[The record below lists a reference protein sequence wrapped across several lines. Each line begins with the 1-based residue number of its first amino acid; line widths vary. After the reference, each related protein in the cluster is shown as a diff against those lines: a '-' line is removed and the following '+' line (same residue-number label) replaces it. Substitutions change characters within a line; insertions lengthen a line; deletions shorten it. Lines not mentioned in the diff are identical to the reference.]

1 MNLLHRFMS
10 TLSLVA
16 RFPVPLQSKP
26 DYGAVAF
33 FLPLVGLHAGLLACA
48 GAFIGL
54 VAFGPGLLAALCALL
69 AQYLAYNLF
78 HFDGLL
84 DTADAAGA
92 FGDQAKRQAIL
103 KDPRIGA
110 FAMFAGF
117 MILAAKAGALSDLFE
132 LARLGPG
139 SSGSAG
145 VDVTGT
151 GVAGTGV
158 MGGGVA
164 RISLLPWAALL
175 MAPTAGRLAAIVV
188 TLSCSP
194 ASTKG
199 LAASLGSLSPVPAI
213 LGFALAASPAALLAG
228 MIWGPLGAALSLLA
242 GAMMAMITGVAVGL
256 WYGHK
261 VGGYNGDAMGAAV
274 ELGEVLVLLLA
285 LAVGRLV

>member
-10 TLSLVA
+10 TLALVA
-16 RFPVPLQSKP
+16 RFPVPLRSKP
-26 DYGAVAF
+26 DYASVAF

-54 VAFGPGLLAALCALL
+54 AIFGPGLLAALCTML

-92 FGDQAKRQAIL
+92 FGDQEKRRGIL

-117 MILAAKAGALSDLFE
+117 MILATRTGALSDLFE
-132 LARLGPG
+132 LAHGVFE
-139 SSGSAG
+139 SSDPARAG
-145 VDVTGT
+145 RTRG
-151 GVAGTGV
+151 
-158 MGGGVA
+158 
-164 RISLLPWAALL
+164 ILLPWAALL
-175 MAPTAGRLAAIVV
+175 LAPPAGRLAAIVV

-199 LAASLGSLSPVPAI
+199 LAASLGSLSPISGI
-213 LGFALAASPAALLAG
+213 LGFALAASPASLLAG
-228 MIWGPLGAALSLLA
+228 ILWGPLGAALSLLS
-242 GAMMAMITGVAVGL
+242 GAMMAIVTGVMVGI
-256 WYGHK
+256 WYGRK
-261 VGGYNGDAMGAAV
+261 IGGYNGDAMGAAV
-274 ELGEVLVLLLA
+274 ELAEVLVLLLA
-285 LAVGRLV
+285 LSVGRMLL

>member
-16 RFPVPLQSKP
+16 RFPVPLRSKP
-26 DYGAVAF
+26 DYGSVAF

-54 VAFGPGLLAALCALL
+54 AAFGPGLLAALCAML

-92 FGDQAKRQAIL
+92 FGDQEKRQAIL

-117 MILAAKAGALSDLFE
+117 MILAARAGALSELFE
-132 LARLGPG
+132 LSQDGMAR
-139 SSGSAG
+139 
-145 VDVTGT
+145 T
-151 GVAGTGV
+151 
-158 MGGGVA
+158 
-164 RISLLPWAALL
+164 SLLPWAALL
-175 MAPTAGRLAAIVV
+175 MAPAAGRLAAIVV

-194 ASTKG
+194 ASAKG

-228 MIWGPLGAALSLLA
+228 IIWGPLGAALSLLA
-242 GAMMAMITGVAVGL
+242 GALVAMVTGVSVGF
-256 WYGHK
+256 WYGRK
-261 VGGYNGDAMGAAV
+261 LGGYNGDAMGAAV
-274 ELGEVLVLLLA
+274 ELGEVVVVLLA

>member
-16 RFPVPLQSKP
+16 RFPVPLRTKP
-26 DYGAVAF
+26 DYGSVAF

-48 GAFIGL
+48 GAFVGL
-54 VAFGPGLLAALCALL
+54 AAFGPGLLAALSAML
-69 AQYLAYNLF
+69 AQYQAYNLF

-84 DTADAAGA
+84 DSADAAGA
-92 FGDQAKRQAIL
+92 FGDQEKRRAIL

-117 MILAAKAGALSDLFE
+117 MILAVRAGALSDLFE
-132 LARLGPG
+132 LARTGIE
-139 SSGSAG
+139 SGSLSGAG
-145 VDVTGT
+145 MTR
-151 GVAGTGV
+151 AG
-158 MGGGVA
+158 
-164 RISLLPWAALL
+164 LLPWAALL
-175 MAPTAGRLAAIVV
+175 LAPPSGRLAAIVV

-199 LAASLGSLSPVPAI
+199 LAASLGSLSPVAAV
-213 LGFALAASPAALLAG
+213 LGFSLAASPAALLAG
-228 MIWGPLGAALSLLA
+228 IIWGPFGAALSLLA
-242 GAMMAMITGVAVGL
+242 CAVVAMLTGVLVGF
-256 WYGHK
+256 WYGRR

-285 LAVGRLV
+285 LAIGRLA

>member
-16 RFPVPLQSKP
+16 RFPVPLRSKP
-26 DYGAVAF
+26 DYSSVAF

-54 VAFGPGLLAALCALL
+54 AAFGPGLLAALSAIL

-92 FGDQAKRQAIL
+92 FGDQDKRRAIL

-117 MILAAKAGALSDLFE
+117 MVLAARAGALSGLFE
-132 LARLGPG
+132 LTRAGMAR
-139 SSGSAG
+139 A
-145 VDVTGT
+145 
-151 GVAGTGV
+151 
-158 MGGGVA
+158 
-164 RISLLPWAALL
+164 SLLPWAALL
-175 MAPTAGRLAAIVV
+175 LAPTAGRLAAIVV

-199 LAASLGSLSPVPAI
+199 LAASLGSLSPISAI
-213 LGFALAASPAALLAG
+213 LGYALAAAPASLLAG
-228 MIWGPLGAALSLLA
+228 IIWGPLGAALSLLT
-242 GAMMAMITGVAVGL
+242 GALVAIVTGVMLGI
-256 WYGHK
+256 WYGRK
-261 VGGYNGDAMGAAV
+261 LGGYNGDALGAAV
-274 ELGEVLVLLLA
+274 ELGELVVLLLA
-285 LAVGRLV
+285 LLVGRVA